1 MSESELEQ
9 EWIASGAHESFVS
22 WLVSNLIQAREDI
35 DTLASVDNQLWH
47 DERNRGDIYRRR
59 ALALLQLIRIDH
71 NTAVSIIQKQDFE
84 LAMLHG
90 RVSELEGYIDAH
102 NAKVMEH
109 QYFGEDGERLSKGD
123 DWSRP

>member
-47 DERNRGDIYRRR
+47 DERNRGDTYHARAMALRRQAKAWRFTYRLMSDIACSIDPSSVKNIKR
-59 ALALLQLIRIDH
+59 AMR
-71 NTAVSIIQKQDFE
+71 
-84 LAMLHG
+84 M
-90 RVSELEGYIDAH
+90 
-102 NAKVMEH
+102 
-109 QYFGEDGERLSKGD
+109 
-123 DWSRP
+123 P